1 MYFINEDILI
11 KISKEPKKDKILS
24 ITDKMNDSLI
34 KLILLKEQLLEFNK
48 YSFLIENGKLINY
61 TKQDD
66 YKALEK
72 MLNDETENLTKLKH
86 QILTIKYDDLSLGFV
101 IINECSRVLLN
112 TDKIK
117 EKTRVK

>member
-1 MYFINEDILI
+1 MYFINEDILN

-34 KLILLKEQLLEFNK
+34 KLILLKEKLLEFNK